1 MLTRMWSKGNTNTFM
16 VVMKTC
22 KVTMEIPVE
31 VHQKFENQS
40 TSISSYASLE
50 DFMGSLET

>member
-1 MLTRMWSKGNTNTFM
+1 MLTRMVSKGNTNLFM

-40 TSISSYASLE
+40 TSRSSYASLE
-50 DFMGSLET
+50 ELMGSVKT